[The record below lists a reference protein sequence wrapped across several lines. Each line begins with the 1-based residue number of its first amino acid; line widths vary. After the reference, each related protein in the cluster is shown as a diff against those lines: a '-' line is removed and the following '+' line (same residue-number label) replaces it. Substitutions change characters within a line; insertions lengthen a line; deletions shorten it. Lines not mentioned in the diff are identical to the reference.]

1 MGLSIA
7 ESVHQAVNTAAVL
20 APFVV
25 VTIHAIC
32 QSIECV
38 ALIVVVIFI
47 IAAIAIVVVIVV
59 VHDSIN

>member
-20 APFVV
+20 APFIVV
-25 VTIHAIC
+25 AIHTIC
-32 QSIECV
+32 QSVECV
-38 ALIVVVIFI
+38 PLIVVVIVI
-47 IAAIAIVVVIVV
+47 IAAIAIIVVIVV